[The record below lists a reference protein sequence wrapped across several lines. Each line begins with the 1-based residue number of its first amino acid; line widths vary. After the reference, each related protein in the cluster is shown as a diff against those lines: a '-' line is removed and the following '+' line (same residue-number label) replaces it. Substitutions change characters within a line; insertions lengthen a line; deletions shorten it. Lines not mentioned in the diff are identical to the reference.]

1 MADTY
6 NIGNSQGQITFE
18 ADISTVGLEAS
29 RAFVL
34 DILSNDPG
42 TAVAHSN
49 NATGNIASQPIGD
62 FNILKGKRLTVFT
75 KISLTGADATSRAKE
90 AASVSGI
97 YIFSGGDDGIQTY
110 TNATSDYVD
119 PNVFLNCLVDLQ

>member
-1 MADTY
+1 MANTY
-6 NIGNSQGQITFE
+6 NIGDSVGQITLE
-18 ADISTVGLEAS
+18 ADISTVGLAAS

-34 DILSNDPG
+34 DVLSNDPG

-49 NATGNIASQPIGD
+49 DATGNIASQSIGD
-62 FNILKGKRLTVFT
+62 FNLMKRKRLTVFT
-75 KISLTGADATSRAKE
+75 KISLTGADATTRAKE

-97 YIFSGGDDGIQTY
+97 YILSGGDDGMQTY
-110 TNATSDYVD
+110 TNTTSDYVD